1 MNKMKLSGR
10 LMLYVSTIVLVICTV
25 LGINSYIQAK
35 KGLEAIVQETITNKA
50 EDSARLIGNKIQM
63 DLDALND
70 VALSS
75 AVVSMNKPVQEAFLA
90 DIKTSMNYTDLAVAT
105 PDGEIQLADG
115 HHYNIARKEYF
126 QLAMKGTRNISEP
139 ILNQLDGG
147 MQIFLACPIIYESK
161 VLGVLVAINDAQN
174 LYNISNNLNFSKTGY
189 AYAINQYG
197 TKILHPRYEMVLSMD
212 NDFINVT
219 QDPSLEELVALQ
231 KRMINGQNGFGT
243 YTYKAIYKCMGFAPI
258 PGTKWSL
265 AVTAPVNELMKS
277 LGGLRNGIIII
288 TLVMLLLGLLA
299 AYFIGYRISSNI
311 IVSIKQAKLMEQG
324 DFTQDVD
331 PAFLR
336 RGDELGEL
344 SRALDRVTLTTRKLM
359 GILSNSSHE
368 LAASS
373 QELLATSENI
383 STNMKQ
389 STSSTAE
396 IAAGMEEISA
406 AMEEINASSQDM
418 EFTLA
423 RVKDEANNVSAEAAN
438 IENRAIQVHE
448 LSQSSQAAA
457 LGMYNEIK
465 AKVLQAIEDA
475 QVVKEISALAQ
486 DIAGIA
492 NQTNLLALN
501 AAIEAAR
508 AGAQG
513 RGFAVVAEEVRR
525 LAEDSAAAVNGIQK
539 LTKQVQYSIANLV
552 NNANALLNFINEDV
566 IRDYNMLV
574 AFGSQY
580 KADADMTHDLTET
593 VNKNIQTVIQAIS
606 EINRAI
612 DATSS
617 TVQQTAAGAQQIARG
632 SGITADL
639 AANINTASHN
649 LAKNSENLRKLI
661 SRMKV

>member
-1 MNKMKLSGR
+1 MNKMKLSGK
-10 LMLYVSTIVLVICTV
+10 LMLYVSMIVLVMCTV

-35 KGLEAIVQETITNKA
+35 KGLEAMVQETITNKA
-50 EDSARLIGNKIQM
+50 QDTARLIGNEIQM

-70 VALSS
+70 IARST
-75 AVVSMNKPVQEAFLA
+75 AIVSMNKPVQEAFLA
-90 DIKTSMNYTDLAVAT
+90 DIKSSMNYTDLAVAT
-105 PDGEIQLADG
+105 PDGGIQLSDG
-115 HHYNIARKEYF
+115 RHYNIARKEYF
-126 QLAMKGTRNISEP
+126 QLAMNGTRIISEP
-139 ILNQLDGG
+139 MLNQATGG
-147 MQIFLACPIIYESK
+147 MQIYIACPIISGNK
-161 VLGVLVAINDAQN
+161 VLGVLVAINDAKN
-174 LYNISNNLNFSKTGY
+174 LYNLSKNFSYSKTGY
-189 AYAINQYG
+189 AFAVNQYG
-197 TKILHPRYEMVLSMD
+197 TKILHPRFEMVLAMD
-212 NDFINVT
+212 NDFVNEA
-219 QDPSLEELVALQ
+219 QDPSLKELVALE
-231 KRMINGQNGFGT
+231 KRMIKGENGFGT
-243 YTYKAIYKCMGFAPI
+243 YTYKGIYKCMGFAPI

-265 AVTAPVNELMKS
+265 AVTAPMDELMQS
-277 LGGLRNGIIII
+277 LSELRNRIIII
-288 TLVMLLLGLLA
+288 TFAMLLLGLLA

-311 IVSIKQAKLMEQG
+311 IVSIKQAKLMEHG

-331 PAFLR
+331 PAFLK

-344 SRALDRVTLTTRKLM
+344 SRALDRVTVTTRKLM
-359 GILSNSSHE
+359 SIISNSSHE

-373 QELLATSENI
+373 QELLATSDNI
-383 STNMKQ
+383 SSNMKQ
-389 STSSTAE
+389 STSATAE

-418 EFTLA
+418 ELTLA
-423 RVKDEANNVSAEAAN
+423 RVKAEANNVSAEAAN
-438 IENRAIQVHE
+438 IESRAMQVHE
-448 LSQSSQAAA
+448 LSQSSQTAA

-465 AKVLQAIEDA
+465 EKVLQAIEDA

-525 LAEDSAAAVNGIQK
+525 LAENSAAAVNDIQK

-552 NNANALLNFINEDV
+552 NNANALLDFINEDV
-566 IRDYNMLV
+566 IRDYNLLV
-574 AFGSQY
+574 EFGSQY
-580 KADADMTHDLTET
+580 KADADMTYALTET
-593 VNKNIQTVIQAIS
+593 VNKNIQTVIEAIS

-639 AANINTASHN
+639 AASISTASHD
-649 LAKNSENLRKLI
+649 LAKNAENLRKLI
-661 SRMKV
+661 STIKV

>member
-1 MNKMKLSGR
+1 MNKMKLSGK
-10 LMLYVSTIVLVICTV
+10 LMLYVSMIVLVMCTV

-35 KGLEAIVQETITNKA
+35 KGLEAMVQETITNKA
-50 EDSARLIGNKIQM
+50 QDTARLIGNEIQM

-70 VALSS
+70 IARST
-75 AVVSMNKPVQEAFLA
+75 AIVSMNKPVQEAFLA
-90 DIKTSMNYTDLAVAT
+90 DIKSSMNYTDLAVAT
-105 PDGEIQLADG
+105 PDGGIQLSDG
-115 HHYNIARKEYF
+115 RHYNIARKEYF
-126 QLAMKGTRNISEP
+126 QLAMNGTRIISEP
-139 ILNQLDGG
+139 MLNQATGG
-147 MQIFLACPIIYESK
+147 MQIYIACPIISGNK
-161 VLGVLVAINDAQN
+161 VLGVLVAINDAKN
-174 LYNISNNLNFSKTGY
+174 LYNLSKNFSYSKTGD
-189 AYAINQYG
+189 AFAVNQYG
-197 TKILHPRYEMVLSMD
+197 TKILHPRFEMVLAMD
-212 NDFINVT
+212 NDFVNEA
-219 QDPSLEELVALQ
+219 QDPSLKELVALE
-231 KRMINGQNGFGT
+231 KRMIKGENGFGT
-243 YTYKAIYKCMGFAPI
+243 YTYKGIYKCMGFAPI

-265 AVTAPVNELMKS
+265 AVTAPMDELMQS
-277 LGGLRNGIIII
+277 LSELRNRIIII
-288 TLVMLLLGLLA
+288 TFAMLLLGLLA

-311 IVSIKQAKLMEQG
+311 IVSIKQAKLMEHG

-331 PAFLR
+331 PAFLK

-344 SRALDRVTLTTRKLM
+344 SRALDRVTVTTRKLM
-359 GILSNSSHE
+359 SIISNSSHE

-373 QELLATSENI
+373 QELLATSDNI
-383 STNMKQ
+383 SSNMKQ
-389 STSSTAE
+389 STSATAE

-418 EFTLA
+418 ELTLA
-423 RVKDEANNVSAEAAN
+423 RVKAEANNVSAEAAN
-438 IENRAIQVHE
+438 IESRAMQVHE
-448 LSQSSQAAA
+448 LSQSSQTAA

-465 AKVLQAIEDA
+465 EKVLQAIEDA

-525 LAEDSAAAVNGIQK
+525 LAENSAAAVNDIQK

-552 NNANALLNFINEDV
+552 NNANALLDFINEDV
-566 IRDYNMLV
+566 IRDYNLLV
-574 AFGSQY
+574 EFGSQY
-580 KADADMTHDLTET
+580 KADADMTYALTET
-593 VNKNIQTVIQAIS
+593 VNKNIQTVIEAIS

-639 AANINTASHN
+639 AASISTASHD
-649 LAKNSENLRKLI
+649 LAKNAENLRKLI
-661 SRMKV
+661 STIKV